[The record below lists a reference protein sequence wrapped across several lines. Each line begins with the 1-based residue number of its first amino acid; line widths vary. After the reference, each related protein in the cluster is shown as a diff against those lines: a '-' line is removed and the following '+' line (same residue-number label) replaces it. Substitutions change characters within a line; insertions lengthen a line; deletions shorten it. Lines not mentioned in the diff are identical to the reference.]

1 MFWLAR
7 HVIAGYA
14 RQHRVRT
21 LVQIIAIAVGVA
33 LGYAVYLINASALNE
48 FSSAVRS
55 ATGQADASI
64 TGSTTGFDERVLE
77 RVIAHPS
84 VELASPRL
92 TISAAVLDT
101 GAETAPLLTIVGLDA
116 LRASA
121 LSSNLLPV
129 PPRGASRFALIDDG
143 IFLSP
148 AALQKFRLNVGD
160 ALRVQ
165 VTDRV
170 VSLPIVGTVPGAG
183 AEQLIGVMDLGFA
196 QWRLDRLGTL
206 TRIDLKLAPGASPAS
221 VAQSLTLPSGVAL
234 TGIDIEETRVSN
246 LSRAYRVN
254 LSVLALVALFTGAF
268 LVLSLQAQATIARRS
283 QLAFLR
289 VTGVT
294 AREVQWLLIGE
305 ALLLGAIGSALGL
318 VLGAALATI
327 SLQLLG
333 GDLGSGFF
341 SGTQP
346 EVEYSAGPLAAFF
359 ALGLA
364 ASIAGSWLPARDA
377 ARTSPALAMKAG
389 AEEDAHKPLG
399 RAWPGVALL
408 ALAAL
413 LVGLPPVNG
422 IPVFGYATIAAVLI
436 GAIVL
441 QTRIARSVFEPLARY
456 LERSAKSPT
465 LLLAVT
471 RIAQAPSFAAIG
483 MAGIVASFALMIAM
497 ATMVASFRDSV
508 DDWLTRILPAPLYVR
523 AAPGASTAFFS
534 QADIE
539 RIKLHPAV
547 ERAEFSRA
555 VRLQL
560 DPQRAQ
566 VTLIA
571 RPIDAANP
579 GAMLPLTGA
588 TAPWTQGMPPPIW
601 ISEPM
606 VDIYGM
612 RVGQTVELPLGGRSQ
627 AFTVAG
633 VWRDYARQF
642 GAIAIRTSDYQS
654 LTGDNTVTD
663 AAVWLKPGYVAS
675 RVIAELRKQ
684 VESPAAE
691 FAETGEIRQISLRI
705 FDRSFAVTYVLEI
718 VAIVIGLIGIAAT
731 FSSQAIARTREFG
744 MLRHIG
750 LTRRQILQMLA
761 FEGALLTALAIAV
774 GLVTGLVVSI
784 VLIEVINPQSFNW
797 TMDFNAPQGLIAV
810 LMMALMVAAVAT
822 AVLAGRRAV
831 SIDAVR
837 AVSEDW

>member
-33 LGYAVYLINASALNE
+33 LGYAVHLINASALNE

-165 VTDRV
+165 VTNRV
-170 VSLPIVGTVPGAG
+170 VSLPIVGTVPGAS

-234 TGIDIEETRVSN
+234 TGTDTEETRVSN

-318 VLGAALATI
+318 VLGAALATV

-408 ALAAL
+408 VLAAL

-441 QTRIARSVFEPLARY
+441 QTRIARSLFEPLARY

-508 DDWLTRILPAPLYVR
+508 DDWLTHILPAPLYVR

-539 RIKLHPAV
+539 RIKSHPAV

-560 DPQRAQ
+560 DPHRAQ

-606 VDIYGM
+606 IDIYGM

-627 AFTVAG
+627 AFTIVG

-642 GAIAIRTSDYQS
+642 GAIAMRTSDYQS

-663 AAVWLKPGYVAS
+663 AAVWLKPGDVAS

-691 FAETGEIRQISLRI
+691 FAETGELRQISLRI

-718 VAIVIGLIGIAAT
+718 AAIVIGLIGIAAT
-731 FSSQAIARTREFG
+731 YSSQAIARTREFG

-761 FEGALLTALAIAV
+761 LEGALLTALAIAV
-774 GLVTGLVVSI
+774 GLLTGLVVSI